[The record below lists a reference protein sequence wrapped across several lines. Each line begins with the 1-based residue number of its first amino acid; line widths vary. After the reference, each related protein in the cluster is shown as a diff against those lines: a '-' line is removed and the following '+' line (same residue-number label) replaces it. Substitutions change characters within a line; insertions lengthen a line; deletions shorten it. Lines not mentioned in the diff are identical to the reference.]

1 MKKILLSMAMITVVA
16 GAVAGGTVAFFN
28 DTETSTGNIF
38 TAGEVDMT
46 VDSLGAIYNGVLVQN
61 ASWPAMNLT
70 NEKFFTLQ
78 DLKPADIYDRS
89 ISIHVASNPAWLC
102 IGKKNLN
109 DQENGINEAEDDA
122 GDITTSEGELS
133 QNVHVLV
140 WKEII
145 PDLVHQ
151 NNEPILVD
159 SFFDVFT
166 DLPLRDS
173 TTGNGPTDPIQT
185 ELLAMSLCGGN
196 HVIAPDTG
204 SGGEVSCNGASM
216 NDKAQTDS
224 LFADLVIY
232 GEQYRNNPN
241 FKCADVNLDN

>member
-1 MKKILLSMAMITVVA
+1 MKKILLSMAVIIVVA
-16 GAVAGGTVAFFN
+16 GAVAGVTVAFFN

-38 TAGEVDMT
+38 TAGSVDLT
-46 VDSLGAIYNGVLVQN
+46 VDSFGATYNGALVQD

-70 NEKFFTLQ
+70 NEKFFTLE
-78 DLKPADIYDRS
+78 DLKPADIYNRS
-89 ISIHVASNPAWLC
+89 ISAHVSSNPAWLC

-122 GDITTSEGELS
+122 GDTTASVGELS

-140 WKEII
+140 WKEIV

-151 NNEPILVD
+151 TNEPILID

-196 HVIAPDTG
+196 HVVAPG
-204 SGGEVSCNGASM
+204 AGFGGEVTCNGGSM

-224 LFADLVIY
+224 LSADLVIY

-241 FKCADVNLDN
+241 FKCADVNL

>member
-1 MKKILLSMAMITVVA
+1 MAVVVVVA
-16 GAVAGGTVAFFN
+16 GAIVGGTVAFFN

-38 TAGEVDMT
+38 TAGSVDMT
-46 VDSLGAIYNGVLVQN
+46 VDSFGATYNGNDVDN
-61 ASWPAMNLT
+61 ASWAAKNLT
-70 NEKFFTLQ
+70 DEKFFTIQ
-78 DLKPADIYDRS
+78 DLKPADIYNRS
-89 ISIHVASNPAWLC
+89 ISVHVASNPAWLC

-109 DQENGINEAEDDA
+109 DQENGINESEDDA
-122 GDITTSEGELS
+122 GDVTASVGELS

-151 NNEPILVD
+151 TNEPILIN

-196 HVIAPDTG
+196 HVIAPGGLHGGTVSCDG
-204 SGGEVSCNGASM
+204 SGMGDNS
-216 NDKAQTDS
+216 QTDS
-224 LFADLVIY
+224 LLADLVIY
-232 GEQYRNNPN
+232 GEQYRNNLD
-241 FKCADVNLDN
+241 FECADVDLDTE